1 MAENKKTLTTA
12 EFSKMSGISVS
23 TITQMLRRDKIRG
36 EKRSGKWAIYQSE
49 TQSPAVL
56 AKTDNEKSDADLG
69 PIFDTPVAGGNTY
82 DVETFSQMT
91 YLTEK
96 GVRQWL
102 ATGRLS
108 GSIDAAGNKRVDAA
122 NLDRPELR
130 HLIRK

>member
-1 MAENKKTLTTA
+1 MSDHGSTLTTG
-12 EFSKMSGISVS
+12 EFSEMTGIAVS
-23 TITQMLRRDKIRG
+23 TITQMLRQGMIRG
-36 EKRSGKWAIYQSE
+36 EKRKGKWAIYQSE

-96 GVRQWL
+96 GVRLWL